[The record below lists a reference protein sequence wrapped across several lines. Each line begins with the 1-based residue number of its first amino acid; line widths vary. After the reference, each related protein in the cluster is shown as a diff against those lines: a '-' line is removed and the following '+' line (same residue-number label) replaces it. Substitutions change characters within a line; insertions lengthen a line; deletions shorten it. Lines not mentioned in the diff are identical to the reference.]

1 MWAQNCIGPNDLWCV
16 QELENAITAH
26 TEHKSSIFLVVLQT
40 WFTQLQ
46 TNKFQIFK
54 FSNFQIFQDKL
65 QFSRTT
71 IYSINRHSSTPFWT
85 PYWLKHVMESF
96 YQQFRF
102 WSYKYMEI
110 LYENCGVKNYM
121 REEHRSYIRNFCSCE
136 KKALKNSGLY
146 GIRTLNLCDTGAALY
161 QLGAGRWIGSL

>member
-54 FSNFQIFQDKL
+54 FSNFPGQITVFKDYDLFNKSAFFNSFL
-65 QFSRTT
+65 NTLLAKT
-71 IYSINRHSSTPFWT
+71 RH
-85 PYWLKHVMESF
+85 
-96 YQQFRF
+96 
-102 WSYKYMEI
+102 
-110 LYENCGVKNYM
+110 GVIFPK
-121 REEHRSYIRNFCSCE
+121 I
-136 KKALKNSGLY
+136 
-146 GIRTLNLCDTGAALY
+146 
-161 QLGAGRWIGSL
+161 